1 MWTVE
6 KYGDKPGEKMGVKLS
21 VGKWHILSFK
31 APCLIH
37 RAFKVFTRT

>member
-6 KYGDKPGEKMGVKLS
+6 KYGDKPGEKMGANFS
-21 VGKWHILSFK
+21 VGKWHNLGFK

-37 RAFKVFTRT
+37 RSFKVFTRT